1 MRGDFA
7 FFVVVPVHQRGLFV
21 IRQRFQRVDGGLLI
35 GAIRFCPLFR
45 RRFGAVW
52 LARMKI
58 HARQFRRDLPC
69 FRRDKIFDELVNGER
84 FDEFAGMR
92 VLHGRRDVF
101 G

>member
-1 MRGDFA
+1 
-7 FFVVVPVHQRGLFV
+7 
-21 IRQRFQRVDGGLLI
+21 
-35 GAIRFCPLFR
+35 
-45 RRFGAVW
+45 
-52 LARMKI
+52 MKI

-101 G
+101 IQGGIPLAKLRVEFA